1 MTMEQSAVLAANR
14 NDCFAKNRRNRYA
27 WEVRSVSLAVLEQ
40 QNEPDLIG
48 TTMDS
53 LTLLASSQELQT

>member
-1 MTMEQSAVLAANR
+1 MTIEQVAILSKYR
-14 NDCFAKNRRNRYA
+14 NDCSEINRQNRYA
-27 WEVRSVSLAVLEQ
+27 WEIKSVSLAVLGQ

-53 LTLLASSQELQT
+53 LTLLASSQELPT